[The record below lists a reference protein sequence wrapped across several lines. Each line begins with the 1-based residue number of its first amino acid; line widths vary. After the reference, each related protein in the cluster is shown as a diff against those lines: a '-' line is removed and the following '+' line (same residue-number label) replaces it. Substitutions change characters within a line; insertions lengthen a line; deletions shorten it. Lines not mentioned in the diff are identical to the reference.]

1 MPLGQERVPGTL
13 CIQNVL
19 ATAHQT
25 AGATLGRATDRSPIK
40 MHHLERY
47 TGLEW
52 HDHAYNR
59 SSALHTCL
67 LEHAESQRRIM
78 GSLCILHPKDAAR
91 NSTFDI
97 SARNSR
103 AHQPT
108 RPSKCAS
115 SSTVR
120 ARSGTPTPTTTET
133 LHMRAFNTPKGI
145 VGLLCTQKV
154 LATAAYLLDNARNSR
169 GRATD
174 GSRIQM
180 RYLVRYT
187 ARSGAPTRAHNRRNA
202 TRARALNTQRRIT
215 GTLCSTQNVCA
226 RNMRH
231 LKILGRA
238 TNLSS
243 IKVHHIERHTGR

>member
-133 LHMRAFNTPKGI
+133 LHMRAFNMPKGI

-202 TRARALNTQRRIT
+202 TRA
-215 GTLCSTQNVCA
+215 CSQHAETHHGNPLQHSKCVCSKHAAPQNSWPSDQP
-226 RNMRH
+226 
-231 LKILGRA
+231 L
-238 TNLSS
+238 
-243 IKVHHIERHTGR
+243 VHQSASY